1 MTTIQKAI
9 EVGVPLNTA
18 YNQWTQFEQFPR
30 FMEGVQEVTQIED
43 NRLYWRAEVG
53 GVEKEWYARI
63 VQQVPDKFI
72 AWDSEEGVDSGGEVA
87 FHQIDPATTQVT
99 LSMSYRPEDIVETV
113 GDKLGFVSR
122 RVESDLKRFKEFI
135 EDRGQ
140 ETGAWRGEIA
150 SSAENLSND
159 DGNRK
164 I

>member
-9 EVGVPLNTA
+9 EVDVALNTA

-43 NRLYWRAEVG
+43 NRLFWRAEVA
-53 GVEKEWYARI
+53 GVKKEWYAKI

-72 AWDSEEGVDSGGEVA
+72 AWDSEEGVDAGGEVA

-122 RVESDLKRFKEFI
+122 RVEGDLKRFKEFI
-135 EDRGQ
+135 EGRGY
-140 ETGAWRGEIA
+140 ETGAWRGNIEPPDEGE
-150 SSAENLSND
+150 SE
-159 DGNRK
+159 
-164 I
+164 